1 MNGNLK
7 DLLMSLGTPELVR
20 LYGSD
25 QVNAIAGILND
36 QITSSRLVELLN
48 IKFGNQILADKSVRR
63 KIYETLSHEN
73 LGYILDGKKIDN
85 RALTADEAGKL
96 YNLSWGRT
104 KNSSKRMLEL
114 LDLNV
119 GYLPPELIRAPESE
133 FISPGIFLYP
143 HQLHLKDRLVRLL
156 TDGESRVLVH
166 MPTGAGKTRTAIEG
180 IIDYWKA
187 SGDRSKNIFWLAH
200 SEELCEQ
207 AVETFKKIWLARGDK
222 DIQIKRLWGS
232 HSVSEVPTDG
242 AIIVAG
248 FQKLYSMVSS
258 AEDHTFELISQLRR
272 KSAIV
277 VVDEA
282 HKAIAPTYKIC
293 TEFLISP
300 DETKLIGLTA
310 TPGRGTEDVFEIGGG
325 QTAELADFF
334 NNKKLGLVDEGGKDL
349 EDPISYLQK
358 LGFLSS
364 IVRKKITT
372 STNVELSEKE
382 QKFVADFLELPQ
394 SVLKK
399 LEADEERNAL
409 ILGEVGALYV
419 QEKQIIVFA
428 LSVSHARLINDLL
441 NLKGVPSR
449 CIDGQTPEVERQES
463 INDYKEGKIRVLVNY
478 GVLTTGFDAPNT
490 NAILIARPTASLVL
504 YSQMIGRGIRGKK
517 VGGNLECT
525 LVDVKDNMVGFPSEQ
540 LAFSHFDTIWS

>member
-1 MNGNLK
+1 
-7 DLLMSLGTPELVR
+7 MSLGTPELVR

-207 AVETFKKIWLARGDK
+207 AVETFKKIWFGKLL
-222 DIQIKRLWGS
+222 RL
-232 HSVSEVPTDG
+232 
-242 AIIVAG
+242 
-248 FQKLYSMVSS
+248 
-258 AEDHTFELISQLRR
+258 
-272 KSAIV
+272 
-277 VVDEA
+277 
-282 HKAIAPTYKIC
+282 
-293 TEFLISP
+293 
-300 DETKLIGLTA
+300 
-310 TPGRGTEDVFEIGGG
+310 
-325 QTAELADFF
+325 
-334 NNKKLGLVDEGGKDL
+334 
-349 EDPISYLQK
+349 
-358 LGFLSS
+358 
-364 IVRKKITT
+364 
-372 STNVELSEKE
+372 
-382 QKFVADFLELPQ
+382 
-394 SVLKK
+394 
-399 LEADEERNAL
+399 
-409 ILGEVGALYV
+409 
-419 QEKQIIVFA
+419 
-428 LSVSHARLINDLL
+428 
-441 NLKGVPSR
+441 
-449 CIDGQTPEVERQES
+449 
-463 INDYKEGKIRVLVNY
+463 
-478 GVLTTGFDAPNT
+478 
-490 NAILIARPTASLVL
+490 
-504 YSQMIGRGIRGKK
+504 
-517 VGGNLECT
+517 
-525 LVDVKDNMVGFPSEQ
+525 
-540 LAFSHFDTIWS
+540 

>member
-1 MNGNLK
+1 
-7 DLLMSLGTPELVR
+7 MSLGTPELVR